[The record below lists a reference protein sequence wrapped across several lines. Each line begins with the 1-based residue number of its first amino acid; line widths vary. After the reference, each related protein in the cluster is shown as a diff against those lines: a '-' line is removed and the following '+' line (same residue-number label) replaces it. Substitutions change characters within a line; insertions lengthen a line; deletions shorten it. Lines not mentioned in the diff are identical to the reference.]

1 MRERETQAW
10 EVCTTPR
17 ASSFCNLF
25 NFVKPQSCLTLRPR
39 AAVRSPG
46 AGGAPGRVPA
56 APRGL
61 RAPGGG
67 SAGGAPGTGSKA
79 LTLLCAGGVVVLPPS
94 ISLGCLKSCFE
105 ARPGISQ
112 CLEEPQPQPAGL
124 FGSGGA
130 GTETVSALPPKSLRM
145 PKHQPVNYGCDAEY
159 LIDRRRQGKSTGFQQ
174 RD

>member
-1 MRERETQAW
+1 M
-10 EVCTTPR
+10 CTTPR

-25 NFVKPQSCLTLRPR
+25 NFVKPQTCLTLRPR

-46 AGGAPGRVPA
+46 RGVPPAGSSLP
-56 APRGL
+56 
-61 RAPGGG
+61 PGGCGLQVEAVLGG
-67 SAGGAPGTGSKA
+67 SGDREQSFDSA
-79 LTLLCAGGVVVLPPS
+79 LCRGVVVLPPS

-174 RD
+174 RE

>member
-112 CLEEPQPQPAGL
+112 CLEEPQPQPRWAFWKWWGRHRNCQR
-124 FGSGGA
+124 
-130 GTETVSALPPKSLRM
+130 SASEKPSHAKT
-145 PKHQPVNYGCDAEY
+145 
-159 LIDRRRQGKSTGFQQ
+159 STGQLWLRCRIFN
-174 RD
+174 

>member
-1 MRERETQAW
+1 M
-10 EVCTTPR
+10 
-17 ASSFCNLF
+17 F
-25 NFVKPQSCLTLRPR
+25 NS
-39 AAVRSPG
+39 
-46 AGGAPGRVPA
+46 A
-56 APRGL
+56 APRCHALPRRWGCP
-61 RAPGGG
+61 RQGPRCPPGAAG
-67 SAGGAPGTGSKA
+67 SRWRQCWGAPGTGSKA